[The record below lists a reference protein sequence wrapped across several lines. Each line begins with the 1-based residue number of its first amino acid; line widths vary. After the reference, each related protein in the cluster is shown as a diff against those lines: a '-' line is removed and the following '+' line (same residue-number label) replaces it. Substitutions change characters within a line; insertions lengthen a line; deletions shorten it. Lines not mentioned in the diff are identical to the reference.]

1 MTEVKCS
8 AVRGQCTKPAGP
20 KPRLA
25 AAWATAAHRARRG
38 KEINSWRSRVSHLG
52 KTHANPSTPGN
63 NDPSAPRPAS
73 TPVQKTFMRSSP
85 FFDPSSLLV
94 GTTIFLA
101 IDPLNL
107 SEREKMFTTDNIAE
121 TAEWWATHNKTVPA
135 WAVRAATQNL

>member
-1 MTEVKCS
+1 MQCS
-8 AVRGQCTKPAGP
+8 AGAVHKACWTKAAPGSRLGHSSSQGQAGE
-20 KPRLA
+20 
-25 AAWATAAHRARRG
+25 
-38 KEINSWRSRVSHLG
+38 EINSWRSRVSHLG

-63 NDPSAPRPAS
+63 NDPSAPSPAS

-101 IDPLNL
+101 IDPINL

-135 WAVRAATQNL
+135 VRAATQNL